1 MVRTAKP
8 QSDNEQLGEIIRRV
22 AAKHGFEVYQA
33 GWARTTYDVNRRDE
47 RSRDI
52 KLLVR
57 VESFATT
64 SGEIRLYDPE
74 GRTCAEEL
82 GTELEQVFPQ
92 IGEAVIIENFGPP

>member
-8 QSDNEQLGEIIRRV
+8 KSDNERLSELVRRL
-22 AAKHGFEVYQA
+22 AEKHGFEVYQA
-33 GWARTTYDVNRRDE
+33 GWARTTYDVNLRDE

-74 GRTCAEEL
+74 GKAYAEEL
-82 GTELEQVFPQ
+82 GGEMEKAFPQ
-92 IGEAVIIENFGPP
+92 IGEAVIIEDFST